1 MGHGFIDRSSRL
13 DSHVHRLDARTK
25 ILVALLFVVL
35 EVSIPPQHLL
45 TFVFYAGLLLWTVA
59 LSHIPLG
66 LVLKRALMVLP
77 FSALVALG
85 LPFVRGGETILFC
98 GIHLSVTGL
107 WILVGTTLKSILG
120 VVAFILLV
128 ATTPFNRLLDGF
140 RRLYIPLIFVDMIA
154 LTYRYLHILIDEAIR
169 LRRAAIA
176 RGYAPKWLPQA
187 IIVGKLVGNLFVRSY
202 ERAERVYGAMH
213 LRGYN
218 GQIPTSAFSPFP
230 VHEKLVLAFMIIILI
245 TVRLL
250 LQ

>member
-13 DSHVHRLDARTK
+13 DSYVHRLDARTK
-25 ILVALLFVVL
+25 IIIALLFVVL

-45 TFVFYAGLLLWTVA
+45 TFVVYAGLLLWTLA
-59 LSHIPLG
+59 LSRVPVG

-85 LPFVRGGETILFC
+85 LPFLRGGETIVFW
-98 GIHLSVTGL
+98 GVHLSVTGL
-107 WILVGTTLKSILG
+107 WILVGATIKSMLG
-120 VVAFILLV
+120 AVMLILLV
-128 ATTPFNRLLDGF
+128 STTPFNRLLDGL
-140 RRLYIPLIFVDMIA
+140 RRLWIPTIFVDMIA
-154 LTYRYLHILIDEAIR
+154 LTYRYLHILIDEAAR

-218 GQIPTSAFSPFP
+218 GQIPTSAFSPLPF
-230 VHEKLVLAFMIIILI
+230 HERFVLAFMILILI

>member
-1 MGHGFIDRSSRL
+1 MGHGFIDRSSRM

-25 ILVALLFVVL
+25 IIIALIFVVL

-45 TFVFYAGLLLWTVA
+45 AFVIYAGLLLWTLA
-59 LSHIPLG
+59 LSRIPVG

-85 LPFVRGGETILFC
+85 LPFVRGGEMIVIG
-98 GIHLSVTGL
+98 GIHLSLTGL
-107 WILVGTTLKSILG
+107 WIFVGATIKSMLG
-120 VVAFILLV
+120 AVALILLV
-128 ATTPFNRLLDGF
+128 STTPFNRLLDGL
-140 RRLYIPLIFVDMIA
+140 RRLGIPTIFVDMIA
-154 LTYRYLHILIDEAIR
+154 LTYRYLYILIDEATR

-187 IIVGKLVGNLFVRSY
+187 IIVGRLVGNLFVRSY

-218 GQIPTSAFSPFP
+218 GQIPTSACSPLS
-230 VHEKLVLAFMIIILI
+230 VHERLVLALMIIILI

-250 LQ
+250 VQ

>member
-1 MGHGFIDRSSRL
+1 MGHGFIDRSSRM

-25 ILVALLFVVL
+25 IIIALLFVML

-45 TFVFYAGLLLWTVA
+45 SFIIYAGLLLWSVA
-59 LSHIPLG
+59 LSRVPVG
-66 LVLKRALMVLP
+66 FVLKRALMVLP

-85 LPFVRGGETILFC
+85 LPFVRGGEMVVFF
-98 GIHLSVTGL
+98 GIHFSVTGL
-107 WILVGTTLKSILG
+107 WILLGTTMKSMLG
-120 VVAFILLV
+120 AVALIMLV
-128 ATTPFNRLLDGF
+128 STTPFNRLLDGL
-140 RRLYIPLIFVDMIA
+140 RRLGIPTIFVDMIA
-154 LTYRYLHILIDEAIR
+154 LTYRYLHILIEEATR

-187 IIVGKLVGNLFVRSY
+187 IIVGRLVGNLFIRSY

-218 GQIPTSAFSPFP
+218 GQLPMSTYSPFP
-230 VHEKLVLAFMIIILI
+230 VHERLVLALMIMILI

-250 LQ
+250 VQ